1 MHNRLLDVL
10 FFAALMISCGPLG
23 CTQSGS
29 QPPDPLAVEQ
39 IPAEMN
45 KAFAKA
51 PAEIKETVE
60 KLNGSLEAK
69 DYIIAA
75 QTVQTLFNL
84 PVATK
89 DQRMISTR
97 AMLTINGLLQ
107 TAQAQGDQKA
117 AAALAEQRRLK

>member
-1 MHNRLLDVL
+1 MSNRLFGVVC
-10 FFAALMISCGPLG
+10 FALLISIGPVG
-23 CTQSGS
+23 CNRSGS
-29 QPPDPLAVEQ
+29 QPPPPLAVEQ

-51 PAEIKETVE
+51 PGDVKEMVE
-60 KLNGSLEAK
+60 KLNASLEAK
-69 DYIIAA
+69 DYVIAS

-89 DQRMISTR
+89 DQRMVSTR

>member
-10 FFAALMISCGPLG
+10 LFAVLISCGPLG

-29 QPPDPLAVEQ
+29 QPPAPLAVEQ